1 MRDSHHGPG
10 CNNTLLARGR
20 IHLCKLNGLLVKGA
34 CQTGADHTFFA
45 SLLLFFVV
53 QAGLLAPS
61 PLKYGQ
67 ASVTHAMYYQPRT
80 PPPMVDPEQLNTSVE
95 EAEAHPY
102 GVAIR

>member
-1 MRDSHHGPG
+1 MRMSNPLDVMNHF
-10 CNNTLLARGR
+10 
-20 IHLCKLNGLLVKGA
+20 
-34 CQTGADHTFFA
+34 FFA

-67 ASVTHAMYYQPRT
+67 ASVTHAMHYQPRT